1 MYLCGKIEVKKIKK
15 MKPTID
21 QLKSDR
27 EWRGVLGM
35 PENKFRN
42 LLIMYEIEYKK
53 EYGAPIEV
61 VHERLGIANPLLC
74 SYTECLFFTLF
85 QLKSGLT
92 YDVLGF
98 LWGGNMSTAQRNFA
112 RCLSILEGALSNGG
126 YMPKRSFENAD
137 DLNIF
142 LAAETDLILD
152 GTEFPVERPADKGKQ
167 KVIYSGKKKRIH
179 AKS

>member
-1 MYLCGKIEVKKIKK
+1 
-15 MKPTID
+15 MKPNID

-27 EWRGVLGM
+27 EWRGVLGI

-53 EYGAPIEV
+53 VYGVPIELV
-61 VHERLGIANPLLC
+61 RERLGIDNPLLC

-98 LWGGNMSTAQRNFA
+98 LWGSNMSTAQRNFVS
-112 RCLSILEGALSNGG
+112 CLSILEGALSNGG

-137 DLNIF
+137 DLNTF

-152 GTEFPVERPADKGKQ
+152 GTEFPVERPADKEKQ
-167 KVIYSGKKKRIH
+167 KAIYSGKKKHIH
-179 AKS
+179 GKP